1 MEVENMLIKQVFNN
15 NVVLVYDEFKNRE
28 YILTGKGLGFQ
39 KKKGMVV
46 DIDKVEKKFISD
58 DTSVKK
64 RLIALTE
71 EIDPY
76 IFDVSSEIIGKIE
89 KFLGEDLYK
98 YIYLSLT
105 DHIAFAIKRLNEGIL
120 VRNTFLY
127 EIKRVYKREF
137 EAGKL
142 AVDYLNTK
150 LGIDMPEDEAGFI
163 AIHIVNSY
171 YQGNSEKYQEDIKVL
186 KILKDVLNII
196 RYYYKIEYKEDDL
209 DYGRLVTHVRFFAKR
224 VLLNKRLD
232 DNNDDLLE
240 LVKIKYCK
248 AYGCVE
254 KINDYIVN
262 NYFYEIGNDEKLYLT
277 LHIDRVTKKSYRT
290 KVVTEEGKT

>member
-76 IFDVSSEIIGKIE
+76 IFDVTSEIIGQIE

-105 DHIAFAIKRLNEGIL
+105 DHIAFAIKRFNKGIL

-142 AVDYLNTK
+142 AVDYLNSK
-150 LGIDMPEDEAGFI
+150 FDIDMPEDEAGFI
-163 AIHIVNSY
+163 AIHIVS
-171 YQGNSEKYQEDIKVL
+171 GKFREVSG
-186 KILKDVLNII
+186 
-196 RYYYKIEYKEDDL
+196 RY
-209 DYGRLVTHVRFFAKR
+209 
-224 VLLNKRLD
+224 
-232 DNNDDLLE
+232 
-240 LVKIKYCK
+240 
-248 AYGCVE
+248 
-254 KINDYIVN
+254 
-262 NYFYEIGNDEKLYLT
+262 
-277 LHIDRVTKKSYRT
+277 
-290 KVVTEEGKT
+290 

>member
-1 MEVENMLIKQVFNN
+1 MLIKQVFNN

-76 IFDVSSEIIGKIE
+76 IFDVTSEIIGQIE

-105 DHIAFAIKRLNEGIL
+105 DHIAFAIKRFNKGIL

-142 AVDYLNTK
+142 AVDYLNSK
-150 LGIDMPEDEAGFI
+150 FDIDIPEDEAGFI

-171 YQGNSEKYQEDIKVL
+171 YQVNSEKYQEDIKVL

-209 DYGRLVTHVRFFAKR
+209 DYDRLVTHVRFFAKR
-224 VLLNKRLD
+224 VLLNRRLD
-232 DNNDDLLE
+232 DNNDLLE
-240 LVKIKYCK
+240 LVKIKYCE

-254 KINDYIVN
+254 KINDYIMN